1 MGRNARQPER
11 PGDFSFLGWAIHA
24 AGDAIARNPLMVGGC
39 TAFLVTLSYVSANA
53 LWYQPHFHQGAFFS
67 TRQSMHHQSLPGQH
81 VRPKPFARPASEAH
95 APEARRVP
103 APASAAVPA
112 TPNPQS
118 SRVAQPADATK
129 PDTAVL
135 AVQAAL
141 TELKYYDGPID
152 GLQGPQTHR
161 AVADFQKAAHLDVSG
176 NIDTALLDRLNLSGP
191 KPTVANVPSVSAPP
205 QPQPRPVIDA
215 SLTQS
220 VPKQES
226 DDNAV
231 AKRNIRIQAGLK
243 AFGNKDMTLDGVIGP
258 KTKAAIK
265 EFQALFG
272 LPATGE
278 PDDRLLAKMRA
289 VGLTN

>member
-1 MGRNARQPER
+1 MARNARQPDRLE
-11 PGDFSFLGWAIHA
+11 DFSFLAWAIHA
-24 AGDAIARNPLMVGGC
+24 AGDAIARNPLVVGGC

-81 VRPKPFARPASEAH
+81 VRPKPVARPASTHVSETGS
-95 APEARRVP
+95 VP
-103 APASAAVPA
+103 TPASAPA
-112 TPNPQS
+112 TPIRLQS
-118 SRVAQPADATK
+118 QAAQLSADATK
-129 PDTAVL
+129 PNTAVL

-152 GLQGPQTHR
+152 GLLGPRTHK

-176 NIDTALLDRLNLSGP
+176 NIDSALLDRLNLSGP
-191 KPTVANVPSVSAPP
+191 KPTVANTSSISAPP
-205 QPQPRPVIDA
+205 RPQPRPVLDA

-220 VPKQES
+220 VPRQES
-226 DDNAV
+226 ADDAV
-231 AKRNIRIQAGLK
+231 TRRNIRIQAGLK
-243 AFGNKDMTLDGVIGP
+243 AFGNKDMKLDGVIGP

-278 PDDRLLAKMRA
+278 PDDGLLAKMRA